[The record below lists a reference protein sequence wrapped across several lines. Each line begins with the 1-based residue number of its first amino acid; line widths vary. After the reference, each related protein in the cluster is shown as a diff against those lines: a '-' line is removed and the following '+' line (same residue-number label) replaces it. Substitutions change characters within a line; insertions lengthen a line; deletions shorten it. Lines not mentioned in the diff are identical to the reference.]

1 MDYHEP
7 ITVNFDRNVSYKL
20 YQDARPNCLEIAQ
33 LQKGLVLMLDGK
45 ELIEEGVGFGAPV
58 VLYEDRPYFSRT
70 AECFLQTEGD
80 RSVLVKKFLL
90 DAVSRKRIGSA
101 FYVNDGFYK
110 FFHERYHATY
120 VNHKKLTPAFNR
132 LMELRRIFKVN
143 TEFVRV
149 KPRGTVTVRYTCRP
163 NSIQVEV
170 LLSAIDKDRCKEIL
184 ILNEQ
189 GASFFRRYSDT
200 DGVTLVDG
208 QIGAMETVKA
218 KKASLTNTKG
228 TISFSLRNMEGTM
241 FFRGREK
248 TRGRFSW
255 TGLGY
260 MVKPSLTNFKYTI
273 ELETRRN

>member
-1 MDYHEP
+1 M
-7 ITVNFDRNVSYKL
+7 
-20 YQDARPNCLEIAQ
+20 
-33 LQKGLVLMLDGK
+33 LMLDGK

-80 RSVLVKKFLL
+80 RIVLVKKFLL
-90 DAVSRKRIGSA
+90 DAVSRKRIGNA
-101 FYVNDGFYK
+101 FYVNDGIYK
-110 FFHERYHATY
+110 FFHERYHVTY
-120 VNHKKLTPAFNR
+120 VNHKRLTPAFNR
-132 LMELRRIFKVN
+132 LMELRGILRVN
-143 TEFVRV
+143 TEFAKV
-149 KPRGTVTVRYTCRP
+149 KPRGTVTVKYTFDP
-163 NSIQVEV
+163 NSIEVEV
-170 LLSAIDKDRCKEIL
+170 LLPAIDKDRCREIL

-208 QIGAMETVKA
+208 QIGAMEKVKA
-218 KKASLTNTKG
+218 EKASLANTNG
-228 TISFSLRNMEGTM
+228 TISFSLSNMKGTV

-260 MVKPSLTNFKYTI
+260 IVKPSLTSLKYTI
-273 ELETRRN
+273 ELETRGN